1 MLKWV
6 GHVARM
12 GEMRSTYRTVFGE
25 PDGKRP
31 LRRPR
36 HIWEDN
42 IRMVV
47 MEIVWGDVD
56 WIDLTQHKNRWLV
69 RSRNMQE
76 TS

>member
-1 MLKWV
+1 
-6 GHVARM
+6 M
-12 GEMRSTYRTVFGE
+12 GEMRSAYRNVFGE

-31 LRRPR
+31 LRRPM

-47 MEIVWGDVD
+47 METVWGDVD